1 MADSKRRVDFH
12 ERYQTHGEERT
23 ASNRNFGLTFAVVFL
38 LVAAYQVF
46 REGYIWAL
54 GFGTASVLICAL
66 TFVRPSVLAPAN
78 RVWTRLGLLLHKV
91 MNPLIM
97 GFMFFLV
104 FTPMGF
110 SMRLFGFDPLARR
123 LRQKNPNSY
132 WKTRDPAGPP
142 PETMKHQ
149 F

>member
-12 ERYQTHGEERT
+12 ERYQAHGEERT
-23 ASNRNFGLTFAVVFL
+23 SSDRSFGLTFAVIFL
-38 LVAAYQVF
+38 LIAGYQAITAGLFWAAVF
-46 REGYIWAL
+46 GVGAIAL
-54 GFGTASVLICAL
+54 CAVSFL
-66 TFVRPSVLAPAN
+66 CPSVLSPAN
-78 RVWTRLGLLLHKV
+78 RVWTRLGLLLHRV
-91 MNPLIM
+91 MNPIIM

-110 SMRLFGFDPLARR
+110 VMRLFGFDPLARR
-123 LRQKNPNSY
+123 LRQQNPMSY

-142 PETMKHQ
+142 RETMKHQ